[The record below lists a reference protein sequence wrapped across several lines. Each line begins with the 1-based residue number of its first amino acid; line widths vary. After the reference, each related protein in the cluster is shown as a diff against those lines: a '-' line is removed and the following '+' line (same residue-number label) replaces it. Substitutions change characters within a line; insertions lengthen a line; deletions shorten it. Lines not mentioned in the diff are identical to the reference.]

1 MDTGL
6 ISPTLLS
13 CTHSQDSLFLVPT
26 LQGIHSQPQREAD
39 LSHLRLYQHLTLPT
53 TMRSVHPG
61 LRIHREVQDNPPL
74 LIWAS
79 RCPRVLDKSAE

>member
-6 ISPTLLS
+6 ISPILLS
-13 CTHSQDSLFLVPT
+13 RTHSQDSLFLIPT
-26 LQGIHSQPQREAD
+26 LQGIHSQASEGSGSLPSKIIPA
-39 LSHLRLYQHLTLPT
+39 LTLPT

-61 LRIHREVQDNPPL
+61 LGIHREVQDNPPL

-79 RCPRVLDKSAE
+79 GCPRILGKSAE